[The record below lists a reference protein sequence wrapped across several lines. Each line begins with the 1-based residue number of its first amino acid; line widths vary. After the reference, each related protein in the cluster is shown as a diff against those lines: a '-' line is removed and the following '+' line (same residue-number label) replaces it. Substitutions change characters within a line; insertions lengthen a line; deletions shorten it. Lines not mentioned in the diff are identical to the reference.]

1 MVWCGPCRG
10 SAKRGRMQKQR
21 DSQRRSETRTVKRQ
35 DVTAQGVDIRG
46 VIEKHIARRGKHTA
60 REAGVALAV
69 ALVTVMMSLSL
80 STVNAYAEDEGVMRF
95 IRIGT
100 GPTGGTYFPIGGVI
114 ANAISNPPGS
124 RPCDKGGHCGVP
136 GVVAVAQSTN
146 GSVENIRRLIA
157 GDLDFAL
164 VQAGVAFL
172 AMNMGDLYDG
182 QKPFKKL
189 RAVAR
194 LYPEYVHLVAQ
205 PEKAIASVKD
215 VRGKHVAMG
224 DPGSGTLL
232 ETKGILE
239 AYGIGIGDI
248 LPPMSAP

>member
-1 MVWCGPCRG
+1 M
-10 SAKRGRMQKQR
+10 
-21 DSQRRSETRTVKRQ
+21 
-35 DVTAQGVDIRG
+35 
-46 VIEKHIARRGKHTA
+46 
-60 REAGVALAV
+60 
-69 ALVTVMMSLSL
+69 
-80 STVNAYAEDEGVMRF
+80 
-95 IRIGT
+95 
-100 GPTGGTYFPIGGVI
+100 
-114 ANAISNPPGS
+114 
-124 RPCDKGGHCGVP
+124 P

-172 AMNMGDLYDG
+172 AMNVGDLYDG

-194 LYPEYVHLVAQ
+194 LYPEFVHLVAQ
-205 PEKAIASVKD
+205 PEKAITSIKD

-224 DPGSGTLL
+224 DPGSGTLI

-239 AYGIGIGDI
+239 AYGIGVEDI
-248 LPPMSAP
+248 IPSYERPIEAAGHLKEGQIDALFSYRGFQTLSSPSFCKTDP